1 LEETRV
7 TVLARELTADISDGR
22 LNSREEELADWEK
35 RQVERQLQELAT
47 ARKKA
52 GGAIGSLGR

>member
-7 TVLARELTADISDGR
+7 TVLARELAADISDGR

-47 ARKKA
+47 ARKR
-52 GGAIGSLGR
+52 LGEL